1 MNDALG
7 RVRRWGRGS
16 LPTSPILWCWD
27 QVTLDFWNIY
37 TIRFSIFYIIK
48 AREPMRMMT
57 RRGPLY
63 SLVTMFQS
71 LRNWNL
77 HLRMLLFFKAK
88 QGAQNNKPCRRWDFD
103 KAWQGIWNA
112 ETHVRGFFSTL
123 LRESKFCSLWCDVF
137 ETELLKLVFVG
148 NRPNRESWIKIKHKP
163 PSLIWLKIKHKHK
176 QGNYSLRRPPKLII
190 PQTVIRHWEKISFC
204 MHIDV

>member
-48 AREPMRMMT
+48 AREPMRMIT

-103 KAWQGIWNA
+103 KALQGIWNA
-112 ETHVRGFFSTL
+112 ETHVRGSFFNASQGIQIL
-123 LRESKFCSLWCDVF
+123 LTVMWCFWDGAPQVGLRRES
-137 ETELLKLVFVG
+137 
-148 NRPNRESWIKIKHKP
+148 SW
-163 PSLIWLKIKHKHK
+163 
-176 QGNYSLRRPPKLII
+176 
-190 PQTVIRHWEKISFC
+190 
-204 MHIDV
+204 